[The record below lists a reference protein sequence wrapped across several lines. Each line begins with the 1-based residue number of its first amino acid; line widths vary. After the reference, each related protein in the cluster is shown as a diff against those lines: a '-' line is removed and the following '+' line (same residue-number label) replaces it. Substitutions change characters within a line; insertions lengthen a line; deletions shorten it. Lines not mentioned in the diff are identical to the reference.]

1 MHVDDYNMHNN
12 RFFTLL
18 LSHLYRIF
26 VNLMNF
32 TYGVKKN
39 TYQNLNIRSESIIHK
54 NIHERKS
61 SVKSECNGVKYSLVL
76 KDVVFEIKS
85 IVHPGNNE

>member
-12 RFFTLL
+12 RFLTLL

-26 VNLMNF
+26 VN
-32 TYGVKKN
+32 
-39 TYQNLNIRSESIIHK
+39 QNLNNRSESIIPK

-61 SVKSECNGVKYSLVL
+61 FVNIECNGVKYSLVL

-85 IVHPGNNE
+85 IVHLGNNE

>member
-32 TYGVKKN
+32 TYGVKKK
-39 TYQNLNIRSESIIHK
+39 YLSK
-54 NIHERKS
+54 F
-61 SVKSECNGVKYSLVL
+61 KYS
-76 KDVVFEIKS
+76 E
-85 IVHPGNNE
+85 